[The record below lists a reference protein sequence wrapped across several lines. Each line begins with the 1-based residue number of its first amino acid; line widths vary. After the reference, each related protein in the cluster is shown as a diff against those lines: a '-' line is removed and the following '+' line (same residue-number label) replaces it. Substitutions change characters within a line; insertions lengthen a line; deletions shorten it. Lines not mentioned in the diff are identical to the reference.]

1 MVLSFSSLLFL
12 KFEILP
18 PFQRQDK
25 IPESKSVAQGTR
37 TRLPSLNTKENTEQT
52 GLVWE
57 YLQEKI
63 YQSRCQPFSADRQR
77 HGRSEI
83 HRGVVTHSPPLI
95 TVGSAGR

>member
-1 MVLSFSSLLFL
+1 MFGEKVNTGHIGENSGRLVNENAMVLSFSSLPFL
-12 KFEILP
+12 TFEILT

-52 GLVWE
+52 ELVWE

-63 YQSRCQPFSADRQR
+63 Y
-77 HGRSEI
+77 
-83 HRGVVTHSPPLI
+83 
-95 TVGSAGR
+95 